1 MEVVIQSQKDISS
14 TNTGNCVKKKEAVLL
29 QMAKAVGCDVEG
41 TNKANVCILF
51 DSGSQQS
58 YVTEPLKDR
67 LNLTTTR
74 KERLH
79 LNTFGSECFMTQ
91 QCEVVKVQLA
101 MSGSDEN
108 IVIEAL
114 SFPIICTL
122 LPSRAKVDR
131 YPCLK
136 ELELADDHTDKTTAI
151 DIGLLLDYNYWGSI
165 WS

>member
-91 QCEVVKVQLA
+91 QCE
-101 MSGSDEN
+101 
-108 IVIEAL
+108 AL